1 MSSLFIELYF
11 DEDVDILVAKL
22 IKARGFTI
30 ITARDEKL
38 LERSDEIQ
46 LAYAVQHYRI

>member
-22 IKARGFTI
+22 IKARGFTVT
-30 ITARDEKL
+30 TARDEKL
-38 LERSDEIQ
+38 LEGSDEIQ
-46 LAYAVQHYRI
+46 SAYAVLHYKI